1 MLEAL
6 ITSRTR
12 IKLMLKFFLNSDS
25 TAYLRSLEPEFGES
39 TNAIRQELNRFE
51 AAGLLTTDNE
61 KNRKI
66 YRANLTHPLFNDIN
80 SLVRKY
86 VGMDEIIDKVI
97 NHLGEP
103 YEVYL
108 TGDLASGTD
117 SRELRLIIVGDHI
130 DHDYLETLTQ
140 KAQKLVSRNIQYIVF
155 TKEEFIQ
162 QKPFLDKEKLLLVW
176 KNLDKEL

>member
-1 MLEAL
+1 
-6 ITSRTR
+6 
-12 IKLMLKFFLNSDS
+12 
-25 TAYLRSLEPEFGES
+25 
-39 TNAIRQELNRFE
+39 
-51 AAGLLTTDNE
+51 
-61 KNRKI
+61 
-66 YRANLTHPLFNDIN
+66 
-80 SLVRKY
+80 
-86 VGMDEIIDKVI
+86 MDEIIDKVI

-130 DHDYLETLTQ
+130 DHDYLEILTQ
-140 KAQKLVSRNIQYIVF
+140 KAQKLVSRNIRYIVF

-162 QKPFLDKEKLLLVW
+162 QKPFLVKEKLLPVW

>member
-39 TNAIRQELNRFE
+39 TNAIRVELNRFE
-51 AAGLLTTDNE
+51 AAGLLTTDNDRN
-61 KNRKI
+61 KKI
-66 YRANLTHPLFNDIN
+66 YRANTAHPLFSDIN

-86 VGMDEIIDKVI
+86 VGMDEVINKVI

-108 TGDLASGTD
+108 TGDLASGMD
-117 SRELRLIIVGDHI
+117 SRELSLIIVGDLI
-130 DHDYLETLTQ
+130 DHDYLESLTK
-140 KAQKLVSRNIQYIVF
+140 KAQKLISRKIRYIVF
-155 TKEEFIQ
+155 TIEEFNQ
-162 QKPFLDKEKLLLVW
+162 QRPFLVKEKLLQVW
-176 KNLDKEL
+176 KNLD